1 MEMKNKVKKG
11 KKIMAIMLVL
21 LTFIGSLSN
30 VFAASGTGNWKG
42 YQYSTFL
49 KTTDTLQ
56 YGITARSLINT
67 GTGESHTVFC
77 SELGVDFDNG
87 VVYNGSYYTPTNE
100 VMKKACKI
108 AYFGWYSKYGDWT
121 VNERI
126 RDNGME
132 QYRQDYAFTQQFI
145 WEAMGSNATFVD
157 SNVQAQYVN
166 FKNNINNQI
175 NVFKQRPSFDSTT
188 IEVEAGETK
197 VITDTN
203 GVFKNYN
210 SINTSKDGVGF
221 SHNKGENTLTIS
233 VPESFEGETVSITDD
248 ITRSWNLIKEGTEDH
263 DTSIY
268 FDLNGGGQ
276 DQLIA
281 LNYNDPTS
289 LAMKVK
295 VDSLGNLELSKLNT
309 KNELVDGAVFTVTG
323 PGYNGDVK
331 VTGGK
336 ITLQK
341 IKKGTY
347 TIKEKTAPYGYL
359 VDTQTYSVEVKP
371 NQTATQAIV
380 NKEPTG
386 NFELV
391 KKNATKTKNLQGAEY
406 RVWGDN
412 YDKTFTTDSNGKISV
427 TGLKLGKYNYQE
439 TKAPDGF
446 LLDNTIYSF
455 ELKYKDQT
463 TSVISVSVERTNSEP
478 TGNFE
483 LVKKNA
489 TKTKNLKGAE
499 YRVWGDNYDKT
510 FTTDSNG
517 KISVTGLKLGKYNYQ
532 ETKAPD
538 GFLLDNTIYSF
549 ELKYKDQ
556 TTSVVSVSVER
567 TNSEPTGNFELVK
580 KNSTKT
586 ANLKGAEYRIWN
598 SEYDKTFTTD
608 SNGKILVTDLKL
620 GKYNYQEVKA
630 PDGYLIDNTTY
641 SFELKYK
648 DQTTPVVSVSTEK
661 TNDEPFGEIT
671 IKKEDKELKNATR
684 VDGTIHHGDVNIAGA
699 EYTLYADEDIY
710 NKSKTTRYF
719 TKDEE
724 IAKFT
729 FNESG
734 VVTIKIINTKADL
747 KINGSTLANIPL
759 GNYYTKETKAPKG
772 YILDAEKHTLILS
785 YKDSKTKTIS
795 VNENVTNSV
804 QKAKFEVIKI
814 SGKDSKTAKVVEGAE
829 FTAILTK
836 YVKYYGSFDEALKHL
851 DEYSKDEYAVFTT
864 DKTGHGVSNLL
875 AYGDYTVNET
885 IIPSP
890 EMNKVEEFYVTI
902 DKNSDGVI
910 KELVE
915 NDTPFESYLKIIKV
929 DQKTGKKITFSN
941 ATFKLY
947 KLNRDTNEWEET
959 SCKIGKERTF
969 TWTTDE
975 NAVAYTEDKIEAG
988 TYKIDEI
995 KVPTGFV
1002 KLEEDCIFDINNQNK
1017 TLEYDKEFDA
1027 YITVTIGNEQPT
1039 ANITIKKTIELVKDA
1054 DLSLVDVTDLSG
1066 IKFKLTAKE
1075 TIRDMADGSV
1085 IYKKGAVVGTFNL
1098 NKDGSLNIKNLPLGV
1113 YEIQE
1118 IETLKGL
1125 VLDNIKHEITLKQ
1138 KDTTTTVY
1146 NHTENIVNKTTI
1158 TEFSKTDI
1166 TGDKELEGA
1175 TLQVVDVKNGNI
1187 IDEWVSGKKSHK
1199 IEGLETGK
1207 TYKLIETIAPEGYTK
1222 STEIEFKVEN
1232 TNEIQKVTMIDK
1244 VVEMSKVDIGG
1255 EEIEGAK
1262 IQVFDGDKNI
1272 IDEWVSTKE
1281 SHKIKNLEEGK
1292 KYTLHEEVVADG
1304 FVKATDV
1311 EFEVTTDKETQ
1322 HIEMV
1327 DKIVEMSKVDIG
1339 GEEIEGAKI
1348 QVFDGDK
1355 NIIDEWVST
1364 KESHK
1369 IKNLEEGKKYTLHEE
1384 VVADGFVKATDAE
1397 FEVTTDKET
1406 QHIEMVD
1413 KIVEI
1418 TKTDITNEKEI
1429 ENAKLQVVDKDN
1441 NIIDEWTSTKEAH
1454 KVKGL
1459 EEGKK
1464 YTLIEI
1470 TAPYGYEIAES
1481 IEFEVTYDKA
1491 TQHIVMKDKPILK
1504 NVKLVKIDEETK
1516 EVIKDKFT
1524 FGIYE
1529 DEECTKLIQKIES
1542 NTDDGIIVFENLR
1555 YGIYFIKELQA
1566 PADYEISERV
1576 VKVEINDKG
1585 VFIDNVETEEKDEAY
1600 SFEFTNKKIEVPQT
1614 GDIGNKK
1621 FILGTL
1627 LLALLGLALIVIRV
1641 YKDSKKDK

>member
-1 MEMKNKVKKG
+1 MEIKNKVKKG

-132 QYRQDYAFTQQFI
+132 QYRQDYAFTQQYI
-145 WEAMGSNATFVD
+145 WEAMGSTATFVD

-175 NVFKQRPSFDSTT
+175 NVLKQRPSFDSTT

-197 VITDTN
+197 VITDAN

-210 SINTSKDGVGF
+210 SINTTRDGIGF
-221 SHNKGENTLTIS
+221 SHIKGENTLTIS
-233 VPESFEGETVSITDD
+233 VPDSFQGETVTITDD
-248 ITRSWNLIKEGTEDH
+248 ITRSWNLIKEGTEDY

-295 VDSLGNLELSKLNT
+295 VNALGNLQLSKLNT

-323 PGYNGDVK
+323 PGYNGDVTVK
-331 VTGGK
+331 NGK
-336 ITLQK
+336 ITLEK

-347 TIKEKTAPYGYL
+347 TIKEKSAPNGYL
-359 VDTQTYSVEVKP
+359 IDTETYTAEVKP
-371 NQTATQAIV
+371 
-380 NKEPTG
+380 G
-386 NFELV
+386 
-391 KKNATKTKNLQGAEY
+391 
-406 RVWGDN
+406 
-412 YDKTFTTDSNGKISV
+412 
-427 TGLKLGKYNYQE
+427 
-439 TKAPDGF
+439 
-446 LLDNTIYSF
+446 
-455 ELKYKDQT
+455 QT
-463 TSVISVSVERTNSEP
+463 TT
-478 TGNFE
+478 
-483 LVKKNA
+483 
-489 TKTKNLKGAE
+489 
-499 YRVWGDNYDKT
+499 
-510 FTTDSNG
+510 
-517 KISVTGLKLGKYNYQ
+517 Q
-532 ETKAPD
+532 
-538 GFLLDNTIYSF
+538 TIIN
-549 ELKYKDQ
+549 K
-556 TTSVVSVSVER
+556 
-567 TNSEPTGNFELVK
+567 EPTGNFELVK

-586 ANLKGAEYRIWN
+586 ANLQGAQYRIWN

-608 SNGKILVTDLKL
+608 TNGKIAVTGLKL

-630 PDGYLIDNTTY
+630 PDGYLLDNTTY
-641 SFELKYK
+641 SFELVYK
-648 DQTTPVVSVSTEK
+648 NQTTPVVSVSTEK

-671 IKKEDKELKNATR
+671 ITKEDKELKNATR

-699 EYTLYADEDIY
+699 EYTLYADEDIF
-710 NKSKTTRYF
+710 NKSKTTKYF

-729 FNESG
+729 FNEKG
-734 VVTIKIINTKADL
+734 VATIKITNTKANL
-747 KINGSTLANIPL
+747 KVNGSTLANIPM
-759 GNYYTKETKAPKG
+759 GKYYAKETKVPTG
-772 YILDAEKHTLILS
+772 YLQDTEKHTLTLS
-785 YKDSKTKTIS
+785 YKDSQTKTIS
-795 VNENVTNSV
+795 VSENVTNQV
-804 QKAKFEVIKI
+804 QKAKFEVIKV
-814 SGKDSKTAKVVEGAE
+814 SGKDSATAKVVEGAE
-829 FTAILTK
+829 FTAILSK
-836 YVKYYGSFDEALKHL
+836 YVKYYGSFDEALKHI
-851 DEYSKDEYAVFTT
+851 DEYSKDEYAVFKT
-864 DKTGHGVSNLL
+864 DKNGHGVSNLL
-875 AYGDYTVNET
+875 AYGEYTVNET
-885 IIPSP
+885 IVPSP

-929 DQKTGKKITFSN
+929 DQNTGKKITFSN

-975 NAVAYTEDKIEAG
+975 NAVAYTEDKLEAG

-1002 KLEEDCIFDINNQNK
+1002 KLEEDCIFDINNQNE
-1017 TLEYDKEFDA
+1017 TLEYDDEFDA
-1027 YITVTIGNEQPT
+1027 YITVTIGNKQPT
-1039 ANITIKKTIELVKDA
+1039 ANISINKTIELVKDA
-1054 DLSLVDVTDLSG
+1054 DLSLVDVKDLSG
-1066 IKFKLTAKE
+1066 IKFKVTAKD
-1075 TIRDMADGSV
+1075 TIRDMADGSA
-1085 IYKKGAVVGTFNL
+1085 IYKKGAVVGTYNL
-1098 NKDGSLNIKNLPLGV
+1098 NKDGSLTIKNLPLGI
-1113 YEIQE
+1113 YEVQE
-1118 IETLKGL
+1118 VETLKGL
-1125 VLDNIKHEITLKQ
+1125 VLDNTKHEIKLTQ
-1138 KDTTTTVY
+1138 EDETTTLY
-1146 NHTENIVNKTTI
+1146 EHTENIVNKTI
-1158 TEFSKTDI
+1158 IVEFSKTDI
-1166 TGDKELEGA
+1166 TGDEELEGA
-1175 TLQVVDVKNGNI
+1175 TLQVIDDKNNV
-1187 IDEWVSGKKSHK
+1187 IDEWVSGKKTHK
-1199 IEGLETGK
+1199 IEGLESGK
-1207 TYKLIETIAPEGYTK
+1207 TYKLIETIAPDGYAK
-1222 STEIEFKVEN
+1222 STEIEFKVDN
-1232 TNEIQKVTMIDK
+1232 TNKIQKVTMI
-1244 VVEMSKVDIGG
+1244 
-1255 EEIEGAK
+1255 
-1262 IQVFDGDKNI
+1262 
-1272 IDEWVSTKE
+1272 
-1281 SHKIKNLEEGK
+1281 
-1292 KYTLHEEVVADG
+1292 
-1304 FVKATDV
+1304 
-1311 EFEVTTDKETQ
+1311 
-1322 HIEMV
+1322 
-1327 DKIVEMSKVDIG
+1327 
-1339 GEEIEGAKI
+1339 
-1348 QVFDGDK
+1348 
-1355 NIIDEWVST
+1355 
-1364 KESHK
+1364 
-1369 IKNLEEGKKYTLHEE
+1369 
-1384 VVADGFVKATDAE
+1384 
-1397 FEVTTDKET
+1397 
-1406 QHIEMVD
+1406 D

-1429 ENAKLQVVDKDN
+1429 EGAKLQVVDEDN
-1441 NIIDEWTSTKEAH
+1441 NIVDEWTSTKEAH

-1481 IEFEVTYDKA
+1481 IEFEVSYDKA

-1542 NTDDGIIVFENLR
+1542 NKDDGTIIFENLR

-1585 VFIDNVETEEKDEAY
+1585 VFIDNSETEEKDEAY

-1627 LLALLGLALIVIRV
+1627 LLALLGLALLIIQI
-1641 YKDSKKDK
+1641 YKHSKKDE

>member
-21 LTFIGSLSN
+21 LTFLGSLSN

-67 GTGESHTVFC
+67 GTGENHTVFC

-132 QYRQDYAFTQQFI
+132 QYRQDYAFTQQYI
-145 WEAMGSNATFVD
+145 WEAMGSTATFVD

-197 VITDTN
+197 VLTDTN

-210 SINTSKDGVGF
+210 SINTTKDGVGF

-233 VPESFEGETVSITDD
+233 VPESFQGESVAITDD

-295 VDSLGNLELSKLNT
+295 VNALGNLQLSKLNT
-309 KNELVDGAVFTVTG
+309 KNELVDGAVFSVSG
-323 PGYNGDVK
+323 PGYNGDVTVK
-331 VTGGK
+331 NGK
-336 ITLQK
+336 ITLEK

-347 TIKEKTAPYGYL
+347 TIKEKSAPNGYL
-359 VDTQTYSVEVKP
+359 IDTETYTAEVKP
-371 NQTATQAIV
+371 
-380 NKEPTG
+380 G
-386 NFELV
+386 
-391 KKNATKTKNLQGAEY
+391 
-406 RVWGDN
+406 
-412 YDKTFTTDSNGKISV
+412 
-427 TGLKLGKYNYQE
+427 
-439 TKAPDGF
+439 
-446 LLDNTIYSF
+446 
-455 ELKYKDQT
+455 QT
-463 TSVISVSVERTNSEP
+463 TT
-478 TGNFE
+478 
-483 LVKKNA
+483 
-489 TKTKNLKGAE
+489 
-499 YRVWGDNYDKT
+499 
-510 FTTDSNG
+510 
-517 KISVTGLKLGKYNYQ
+517 Q
-532 ETKAPD
+532 
-538 GFLLDNTIYSF
+538 TIIN
-549 ELKYKDQ
+549 K
-556 TTSVVSVSVER
+556 
-567 TNSEPTGNFELVK
+567 EPTGNFELVK

-586 ANLKGAEYRIWN
+586 ANLQGAQYRIWN

-608 SNGKILVTDLKL
+608 VNGKILVTGLKL

-630 PDGYLIDNTTY
+630 PDGYLLDNATY
-641 SFELKYK
+641 SFELVYK
-648 DQTTPVVSVSTEK
+648 NQTTPVVSVSTEK

-671 IKKEDKELKNATR
+671 ITKEDKELKNATR

-699 EYTLYADEDIY
+699 EYTLYANEDVF
-710 NKSKTTRYF
+710 NKSKTTKYF

-734 VVTIKIINTKADL
+734 VATIKIINTKANL
-747 KINGSTLANIPL
+747 KANGSTLANIPL
-759 GNYYTKETKAPKG
+759 GNYYAKETKVPTG
-772 YILDAEKHTLILS
+772 YLKDTEKHTLTLS

-795 VNENVTNSV
+795 VKGNVSNQV
-804 QKAKFEVIKI
+804 QKAKFEIIKV
-814 SGKDSKTAKVVEGAE
+814 SGKDSNTAKVVEGAE

-875 AYGDYTVNET
+875 AYGEYTVNET
-885 IIPSP
+885 IVPSP

-975 NAVAYTEDKIEAG
+975 NAVAYTEDKLEAG

-1002 KLEEDCIFDINNQNK
+1002 KLEEDCIFDINNQN
-1017 TLEYDKEFDA
+1017 EYDKEFDA
-1027 YITVTIGNEQPT
+1027 YITVTVGNKQPT
-1039 ANITIKKTIELVKDA
+1039 ANITINKTIELVKDA
-1054 DLSLVDVTDLSG
+1054 DLSIVDVKDLSG
-1066 IKFKLTAKE
+1066 IKFKVTAKD

-1085 IYKKGAVVGTFNL
+1085 IYKKGALVGTYNL
-1098 NKDGSLNIKNLPLGV
+1098 NKDGSLIIKNLPLGV

-1125 VLDNIKHEITLKQ
+1125 ALDNTKHEIKLTQ
-1138 KDTTTTVY
+1138 KDKTTTLY
-1146 NHTENIVNKTTI
+1146 EHTENIVNKTI
-1158 TEFSKTDI
+1158 VVEFSKTDI
-1166 TGDKELEGA
+1166 TGDVELEGA
-1175 TLQVVDVKNGNI
+1175 TLQVVDDKNNV
-1187 IDEWVSGKKSHK
+1187 IDEWVSGKKTHK
-1199 IEGLETGK
+1199 IEGLESGK
-1207 TYKLIETIAPEGYTK
+1207 TYKLIETIAPDGYAK
-1222 STEIEFKVEN
+1222 STEIEFKVDN
-1232 TNEIQKVTMIDK
+1232 TNKIQKVTMIDK

-1255 EEIEGAK
+1255 EEIEGAT
-1262 IQVFDGDKNI
+1262 IQVKDEKGNI
-1272 IDEWVSTKE
+1272 VDEWTSTKE

-1304 FVKATDV
+1304 YVKATDV
-1311 EFEVTTDKETQ
+1311 EFEVSTDKETQ
-1322 HIEMV
+1322 HLEMV
-1327 DKIVEMSKVDIG
+1327 DKIVD
-1339 GEEIEGAKI
+1339 
-1348 QVFDGDK
+1348 
-1355 NIIDEWVST
+1355 
-1364 KESHK
+1364 
-1369 IKNLEEGKKYTLHEE
+1369 
-1384 VVADGFVKATDAE
+1384 
-1397 FEVTTDKET
+1397 
-1406 QHIEMVD
+1406 
-1413 KIVEI
+1413 I

-1429 ENAKLQVVDKDN
+1429 EGAKLQVVDEDN
-1441 NIIDEWTSTKEAH
+1441 NIVDEWTSTKEAH

-1481 IEFEVTYDKA
+1481 IEFEVSYDKA

-1516 EVIKDKFT
+1516 EIIKDKFT

-1542 NTDDGIIVFENLR
+1542 NKDDGTITFTELR
-1555 YGIYFIKELQA
+1555 YGTYFIKELQA

-1614 GDIGNKK
+1614 GNIGNKK

>member
-1 MEMKNKVKKG
+1 MKNKVKKG

-21 LTFIGSLSN
+21 LTFLGSLSN

-67 GTGESHTVFC
+67 GTGENHTVFC

-132 QYRQDYAFTQQFI
+132 QYRQDYAFTQQYI
-145 WEAMGSNATFVD
+145 WEAMGSTATFVD

-197 VITDTN
+197 VLTDTN

-210 SINTSKDGVGF
+210 SINTTKDGVGF

-233 VPESFEGETVSITDD
+233 VPESFQGESVAITDD

-295 VDSLGNLELSKLNT
+295 VNALGNLQLSKLNT
-309 KNELVDGAVFTVTG
+309 KNELVDGAVFSVSG
-323 PGYNGDVK
+323 PGYNGDVTVK
-331 VTGGK
+331 NGK
-336 ITLQK
+336 ITLEK

-347 TIKEKTAPYGYL
+347 TIKEKSAPNGYL
-359 VDTQTYSVEVKP
+359 IDTETYTAEVKP
-371 NQTATQAIV
+371 
-380 NKEPTG
+380 G
-386 NFELV
+386 
-391 KKNATKTKNLQGAEY
+391 
-406 RVWGDN
+406 
-412 YDKTFTTDSNGKISV
+412 
-427 TGLKLGKYNYQE
+427 
-439 TKAPDGF
+439 
-446 LLDNTIYSF
+446 
-455 ELKYKDQT
+455 QT
-463 TSVISVSVERTNSEP
+463 TT
-478 TGNFE
+478 
-483 LVKKNA
+483 
-489 TKTKNLKGAE
+489 
-499 YRVWGDNYDKT
+499 
-510 FTTDSNG
+510 
-517 KISVTGLKLGKYNYQ
+517 Q
-532 ETKAPD
+532 
-538 GFLLDNTIYSF
+538 TIIN
-549 ELKYKDQ
+549 K
-556 TTSVVSVSVER
+556 
-567 TNSEPTGNFELVK
+567 EPTGNFELVK

-586 ANLKGAEYRIWN
+586 ANLQGAQYRIWN

-608 SNGKILVTDLKL
+608 VNGKILVTGLKL

-630 PDGYLIDNTTY
+630 PDGYLLDNATY
-641 SFELKYK
+641 SFELVYK
-648 DQTTPVVSVSTEK
+648 NQTTPVVSVSTEK

-671 IKKEDKELKNATR
+671 ITKEDKELKNATR

-699 EYTLYADEDIY
+699 EYTLYANEDVF
-710 NKSKTTRYF
+710 NKSKTTKYF

-734 VVTIKIINTKADL
+734 VATIKIINTKANL
-747 KINGSTLANIPL
+747 KANGSTLANIPL
-759 GNYYTKETKAPKG
+759 GNYYAKETKVPTG
-772 YILDAEKHTLILS
+772 YLKDTEKHTLTLS

-795 VNENVTNSV
+795 VKGNVSNQV
-804 QKAKFEVIKI
+804 QKAKFEIIKV
-814 SGKDSKTAKVVEGAE
+814 SGKDSNTAKVVEGAE

-875 AYGDYTVNET
+875 AYGEYTVNET
-885 IIPSP
+885 IVPSP

-975 NAVAYTEDKIEAG
+975 NAVAYTEDKLEAG

-1002 KLEEDCIFDINNQNK
+1002 KLEEDCIFDINNQNE

-1027 YITVTIGNEQPT
+1027 YITVTVGNKQPT
-1039 ANITIKKTIELVKDA
+1039 ANITINKTIELVKDA
-1054 DLSLVDVTDLSG
+1054 DLSIVDVKDLSG
-1066 IKFKLTAKE
+1066 IKFKVTAKD

-1085 IYKKGAVVGTFNL
+1085 IYKKGALVGTYNL
-1098 NKDGSLNIKNLPLGV
+1098 NKDGSLIIKNLPLGV

-1125 VLDNIKHEITLKQ
+1125 ALDNTKHEIKLTQ
-1138 KDTTTTVY
+1138 KDKTTTLY
-1146 NHTENIVNKTTI
+1146 EHTENIVNKTI
-1158 TEFSKTDI
+1158 VVEFSKTDI
-1166 TGDKELEGA
+1166 TGDVELEGA
-1175 TLQVVDVKNGNI
+1175 TLQVVDDKNNV
-1187 IDEWVSGKKSHK
+1187 IDEWVSGKKTHK
-1199 IEGLETGK
+1199 IEGLESGK
-1207 TYKLIETIAPEGYTK
+1207 TYKLIETIAPDGYAK
-1222 STEIEFKVEN
+1222 STEIEFKVDN
-1232 TNEIQKVTMIDK
+1232 TNKIQKVTMIDK

-1255 EEIEGAK
+1255 EEIEGAT
-1262 IQVFDGDKNI
+1262 IQVKDEKGNI
-1272 IDEWVSTKE
+1272 VDEWTSTKE

-1304 FVKATDV
+1304 YVKATDV
-1311 EFEVTTDKETQ
+1311 EFEVSTDKETQ
-1322 HIEMV
+1322 HLEMV
-1327 DKIVEMSKVDIG
+1327 DKIVD
-1339 GEEIEGAKI
+1339 
-1348 QVFDGDK
+1348 
-1355 NIIDEWVST
+1355 
-1364 KESHK
+1364 
-1369 IKNLEEGKKYTLHEE
+1369 
-1384 VVADGFVKATDAE
+1384 
-1397 FEVTTDKET
+1397 
-1406 QHIEMVD
+1406 
-1413 KIVEI
+1413 I

-1429 ENAKLQVVDKDN
+1429 EGAKLQVVDEDN
-1441 NIIDEWTSTKEAH
+1441 NIVDEWTSTKEAH

-1481 IEFEVTYDKA
+1481 IEFEVSYDKA

-1516 EVIKDKFT
+1516 EIIKDKFT

-1542 NTDDGIIVFENLR
+1542 NKDDGTITFTELR
-1555 YGIYFIKELQA
+1555 YGTYFIKELQA

-1614 GDIGNKK
+1614 GNIGNKK

>member
-1 MEMKNKVKKG
+1 MEMKNKVKKS

-132 QYRQDYAFTQQFI
+132 QYRQDYAFTQQYI
-145 WEAMGSNATFVD
+145 WEAMGSTATFVD

-197 VITDTN
+197 VLTDTN

-210 SINTSKDGVGF
+210 SINTTKDGVGF

-233 VPESFEGETVSITDD
+233 VPESFQGESVTITDD
-248 ITRSWNLIKEGTEDH
+248 ITRSWNLIKEGTEDR

-295 VDSLGNLELSKLNT
+295 VNALGSLQLSKLNT
-309 KNELVDGAVFTVTG
+309 KNELVDGAVFSVSG
-323 PGYNGDVK
+323 PGYNGDVT

-336 ITLQK
+336 ITLER

-391 KKNATKTKNLQGAEY
+391 KKNATKTKNLKGAEY

-412 YDKTFTTDSNGKISV
+412 YDKTLTTDDNGKINI

-439 TKAPDGF
+439 TKAPDGY
-446 LLDNTIYSF
+446 LIDN
-455 ELKYKDQT
+455 Q
-463 TSVISVSVERTNSEP
+463 V
-478 TGNFE
+478 
-483 LVKKNA
+483 
-489 TKTKNLKGAE
+489 
-499 YRVWGDNYDKT
+499 
-510 FTTDSNG
+510 
-517 KISVTGLKLGKYNYQ
+517 
-532 ETKAPD
+532 
-538 GFLLDNTIYSF
+538 YSF

-567 TNSEPTGNFELVK
+567 TNEVPTGNFELVK

-586 ANLKGAEYRIWN
+586 ANLQGAQYRIWN

-608 SNGKILVTDLKL
+608 ANGKILVTGLKL

-630 PDGYLIDNTTY
+630 PDGYLLDNTTY
-641 SFELKYK
+641 SFELVYK
-648 DQTTPVVSVSTEK
+648 NQTTPVVSVSTEK

-671 IKKEDKELKNATR
+671 ITKEDKELKNATR
-684 VDGTIHHGDVNIAGA
+684 VDETIHHGDVNIAGA
-699 EYTLYADEDIY
+699 EYTLYADEDIF
-710 NKSKTTRYF
+710 NKSKTTKYF

-734 VVTIKIINTKADL
+734 VATIKIINTKANL
-747 KINGSTLANIPL
+747 KANGSTLANIPL
-759 GNYYTKETKAPKG
+759 GNYYAKETKVPTG
-772 YILDAEKHTLILS
+772 YLKDTEKHTLTLS

-795 VNENVTNSV
+795 VKGNVTNQV
-804 QKAKFEVIKI
+804 QKAKFEIIKV
-814 SGKDSKTAKVVEGAE
+814 SGKDSNTAKVVEGAE

-875 AYGDYTVNET
+875 AYGEYTVNET
-885 IIPSP
+885 IVPSP

-975 NAVAYTEDKIEAG
+975 NAVAYTEDKLEAG

-1002 KLEEDCIFDINNQNK
+1002 KLEEDCIFDINNQNE

-1027 YITVTIGNEQPT
+1027 YITVTVGNKQPT
-1039 ANITIKKTIELVKDA
+1039 ANITINKTIELVKDA
-1054 DLSLVDVTDLSG
+1054 DLSIVDVKDLSG
-1066 IKFKLTAKE
+1066 IKFKVTAKD

-1085 IYKKGAVVGTFNL
+1085 IYKKGAVVGTYNL
-1098 NKDGSLNIKNLPLGV
+1098 NKDGSLIIKNLPLGV

-1125 VLDNIKHEITLKQ
+1125 ALDNTKHEIKLTQ
-1138 KDTTTTVY
+1138 KDKTTTLY
-1146 NHTENIVNKTTI
+1146 EHTENIVNKTI
-1158 TEFSKTDI
+1158 VVEFSKTDI
-1166 TGDKELEGA
+1166 TGDGELEGA
-1175 TLQVVDVKNGNI
+1175 TLQVIDDKNNV
-1187 IDEWVSGKKSHK
+1187 IDEWVSGKKTHK
-1199 IEGLETGK
+1199 IEGLESGK
-1207 TYKLIETIAPEGYTK
+1207 TYKLIETIAPDGYAK
-1222 STEIEFKVEN
+1222 STEIEFKVDN
-1232 TNEIQKVTMIDK
+1232 TNKIQKVTMIDK

-1255 EEIEGAK
+1255 KEIEGAT
-1262 IQVFDGDKNI
+1262 IQVKDEKGNI
-1272 IDEWVSTKE
+1272 VDEWTSTKE

-1304 FVKATDV
+1304 YVKATDV
-1311 EFEVTTDKETQ
+1311 EFEVSTDKETQ
-1322 HIEMV
+1322 HLEMV
-1327 DKIVEMSKVDIG
+1327 DKIVD
-1339 GEEIEGAKI
+1339 
-1348 QVFDGDK
+1348 
-1355 NIIDEWVST
+1355 
-1364 KESHK
+1364 
-1369 IKNLEEGKKYTLHEE
+1369 
-1384 VVADGFVKATDAE
+1384 
-1397 FEVTTDKET
+1397 
-1406 QHIEMVD
+1406 
-1413 KIVEI
+1413 I

-1429 ENAKLQVVDKDN
+1429 EGAKLQVVDEDN
-1441 NIIDEWTSTKEAH
+1441 NIVDEWTSTKEAH

-1481 IEFEVTYDKA
+1481 IEFEVSYDKA

-1516 EVIKDKFT
+1516 EIIKDKFT

-1542 NTDDGIIVFENLR
+1542 NKDDGTITFTELR
-1555 YGIYFIKELQA
+1555 YGTYFIKELQA

>member
-67 GTGESHTVFC
+67 GTEESHTVFC

-132 QYRQDYAFTQQFI
+132 QYRQDYAFTQQYI
-145 WEAMGSNATFVD
+145 WEAMGSTATFVD

-197 VITDTN
+197 VLTDTN

-210 SINTSKDGVGF
+210 SINTTKDGVGF

-233 VPESFEGETVSITDD
+233 VPESFQGESVAITDD

-295 VDSLGNLELSKLNT
+295 VNALGNLQLSKLNT
-309 KNELVDGAVFTVTG
+309 KNELVDGAVFSVSG
-323 PGYNGDVK
+323 PGYNGDVIVK
-331 VTGGK
+331 NGK
-336 ITLQK
+336 ITLEK

-347 TIKEKTAPYGYL
+347 TIKEKAAPNGYL
-359 VDTQTYSVEVKP
+359 IDTETYTAEVKP
-371 NQTATQAIV
+371 
-380 NKEPTG
+380 G
-386 NFELV
+386 
-391 KKNATKTKNLQGAEY
+391 
-406 RVWGDN
+406 
-412 YDKTFTTDSNGKISV
+412 
-427 TGLKLGKYNYQE
+427 
-439 TKAPDGF
+439 
-446 LLDNTIYSF
+446 
-455 ELKYKDQT
+455 QT
-463 TSVISVSVERTNSEP
+463 TT
-478 TGNFE
+478 
-483 LVKKNA
+483 
-489 TKTKNLKGAE
+489 
-499 YRVWGDNYDKT
+499 
-510 FTTDSNG
+510 
-517 KISVTGLKLGKYNYQ
+517 Q
-532 ETKAPD
+532 
-538 GFLLDNTIYSF
+538 TIIN
-549 ELKYKDQ
+549 K
-556 TTSVVSVSVER
+556 
-567 TNSEPTGNFELVK
+567 EPTGNFELVK

-586 ANLKGAEYRIWN
+586 ANLQGAQYRIWN

-608 SNGKILVTDLKL
+608 ANGKILVTGLKL

-630 PDGYLIDNTTY
+630 PDGYLLDNNTY
-641 SFELKYK
+641 SFELVYK
-648 DQTTPVVSVSTEK
+648 NQTTPVVSVSTEK

-671 IKKEDKELKNATR
+671 ITKEDKELKNATR
-684 VDGTIHHGDVNIAGA
+684 VDRTIHHGDVNIAGA
-699 EYTLYADEDIY
+699 EYTLYADEDVF
-710 NKSKTTRYF
+710 NKSKTTKYF

-734 VVTIKIINTKADL
+734 VATIKIINTKANL
-747 KINGSTLANIPL
+747 KVNGSTLANIPL
-759 GNYYTKETKAPKG
+759 GNYYTKETKIPTG
-772 YILDAEKHTLILS
+772 YLKDTEKHTLTLS

-795 VNENVTNSV
+795 VKGNVTNQV
-804 QKAKFEVIKI
+804 QKAKFEIIKV
-814 SGKDSKTAKVVEGAE
+814 SGKDSNTAKVVEGAE

-875 AYGDYTVNET
+875 AYGEYTVNET
-885 IIPSP
+885 IVPSP

-969 TWTTDE
+969 TWTTDK
-975 NAVAYTEDKIEAG
+975 NAVAYTEDKLEAG
-988 TYKIDEI
+988 IYKIDEI
-995 KVPTGFV
+995 KVPEGFV
-1002 KLEEDCIFDINNQNK
+1002 KLEEDCIFDVNNKNK
-1017 TLEYDKEFDA
+1017 TLGYDDEFDA
-1027 YITVTIGNEQPT
+1027 YITVTIGNKQPT
-1039 ANITIKKTIELVKDA
+1039 ANITINKTIELVKDA
-1054 DLSLVDVTDLSG
+1054 DLSIVDVKDLSG
-1066 IKFKLTAKE
+1066 IKFKVTAKD

-1085 IYKKGAVVGTFNL
+1085 IYKKGAVVGTYNL
-1098 NKDGSLNIKNLPLGV
+1098 NKDGSLIIKNLPLGV

-1125 VLDNIKHEITLKQ
+1125 ALDNTKHEIKLTQ
-1138 KDTTTTVY
+1138 KDKTTTLY
-1146 NHTENIVNKTTI
+1146 EHTENIVNKTI
-1158 TEFSKTDI
+1158 VVEFSKTDI
-1166 TGDKELEGA
+1166 TGDGELEGA
-1175 TLQVVDVKNGNI
+1175 TLQVIDDKNNV
-1187 IDEWVSGKKSHK
+1187 IDEWVSGKKTHK
-1199 IEGLETGK
+1199 IEGLESGK
-1207 TYKLIETIAPEGYTK
+1207 TYKLIETIAPDGYAK
-1222 STEIEFKVEN
+1222 STEIEFKVDN
-1232 TNEIQKVTMIDK
+1232 TNKIQKVTMIDK

-1255 EEIEGAK
+1255 EEIEGAT
-1262 IQVFDGDKNI
+1262 IQVKDEKGNI
-1272 IDEWVSTKE
+1272 VDEWTSTKE

-1304 FVKATDV
+1304 YVKATDV
-1311 EFEVTTDKETQ
+1311 EFEVSTDKETQ
-1322 HIEMV
+1322 HLEMV
-1327 DKIVEMSKVDIG
+1327 DKIVD
-1339 GEEIEGAKI
+1339 
-1348 QVFDGDK
+1348 
-1355 NIIDEWVST
+1355 
-1364 KESHK
+1364 
-1369 IKNLEEGKKYTLHEE
+1369 
-1384 VVADGFVKATDAE
+1384 
-1397 FEVTTDKET
+1397 
-1406 QHIEMVD
+1406 
-1413 KIVEI
+1413 I

-1429 ENAKLQVVDKDN
+1429 EGAKLQVVDEDN
-1441 NIIDEWTSTKEAH
+1441 NIVDEWTSTKEAH

-1481 IEFEVTYDKA
+1481 IEFEVSYDKA

-1516 EVIKDKFT
+1516 EIIKDKFT

-1542 NTDDGIIVFENLR
+1542 NKDDGTITFTELR
-1555 YGIYFIKELQA
+1555 YGTYFIKELQA

-1585 VFIDNVETEEKDEAY
+1585 VFIDNVETEEKDEVY

>member
-1 MEMKNKVKKG
+1 MEMKNKVKKS

-132 QYRQDYAFTQQFI
+132 QYRQDYAFTQQYI
-145 WEAMGSNATFVD
+145 WEAMGSTATFVD

-197 VITDTN
+197 VLTDTN

-210 SINTSKDGVGF
+210 SINTTKDGVGF

-233 VPESFEGETVSITDD
+233 VPESFQGESVTITDD
-248 ITRSWNLIKEGTEDH
+248 ITRSWNLIKEGTEDR

-295 VDSLGNLELSKLNT
+295 VNALGNLQLSKLNT
-309 KNELVDGAVFTVTG
+309 KNELVDGAVFSVSG
-323 PGYNGDVK
+323 PGYNGDVIVK
-331 VTGGK
+331 NGK
-336 ITLQK
+336 ITLEK

-347 TIKEKTAPYGYL
+347 TIKEKSAPNGYL
-359 VDTQTYSVEVKP
+359 IDTETYTAEVKP
-371 NQTATQAIV
+371 
-380 NKEPTG
+380 G
-386 NFELV
+386 
-391 KKNATKTKNLQGAEY
+391 
-406 RVWGDN
+406 
-412 YDKTFTTDSNGKISV
+412 
-427 TGLKLGKYNYQE
+427 
-439 TKAPDGF
+439 
-446 LLDNTIYSF
+446 
-455 ELKYKDQT
+455 QT
-463 TSVISVSVERTNSEP
+463 TT
-478 TGNFE
+478 
-483 LVKKNA
+483 
-489 TKTKNLKGAE
+489 
-499 YRVWGDNYDKT
+499 
-510 FTTDSNG
+510 
-517 KISVTGLKLGKYNYQ
+517 Q
-532 ETKAPD
+532 
-538 GFLLDNTIYSF
+538 TIIN
-549 ELKYKDQ
+549 K
-556 TTSVVSVSVER
+556 
-567 TNSEPTGNFELVK
+567 EPTGNFELVK

-586 ANLKGAEYRIWN
+586 VNLQGAQYRIWN

-608 SNGKILVTDLKL
+608 ANGKIFVTGLKL

-630 PDGYLIDNTTY
+630 PDGYLLDNTTY
-641 SFELKYK
+641 SFELVYK
-648 DQTTPVVSVSTEK
+648 NQTTPVVSVSTEK

-671 IKKEDKELKNATR
+671 ITKEDKELKNATR
-684 VDGTIHHGDVNIAGA
+684 VDVTIHHGDVNIAGA
-699 EYTLYADEDIY
+699 EYTLYADEDVF
-710 NKSKTTRYF
+710 NKSKTTKYF

-734 VVTIKIINTKADL
+734 VATIKITNTKANL
-747 KINGSTLANIPL
+747 KTNGSTLANIPL
-759 GNYYTKETKAPKG
+759 GNYYAKETKVPTG
-772 YILDAEKHTLILS
+772 YLKDTEKHTLTLS

-795 VNENVTNSV
+795 VKGNVTNQV
-804 QKAKFEVIKI
+804 QKAKFEIIKV
-814 SGKDSKTAKVVEGAE
+814 SGRDSNTAKVVEGAE

-851 DEYSKDEYAVFTT
+851 DEYSKDEYSVFKT
-864 DKTGHGVSNLL
+864 DKTGHGISNLL
-875 AYGDYTVNET
+875 AYGEYTVNET
-885 IIPSP
+885 IVPSP
-890 EMNKVEEFYVTI
+890 EMNKVDEFYVTI

-969 TWTTDE
+969 TWTTDD
-975 NAVAYTEDKIEAG
+975 NAVAYTEDKLEAG

-1002 KLEEDCIFDINNQNK
+1002 KLEEDCIFDINNQNE

-1027 YITVTIGNEQPT
+1027 YITVTVGNKQPT
-1039 ANITIKKTIELVKDA
+1039 ANITINKTIELVKDA
-1054 DLSLVDVTDLSG
+1054 DLSIIDVKDLSG
-1066 IKFKLTAKE
+1066 IKFKVTAKD

-1085 IYKKGAVVGTFNL
+1085 IYKKGAVVGTYNL
-1098 NKDGSLNIKNLPLGV
+1098 NKDGSLIIKNLPLGV

-1125 VLDNIKHEITLKQ
+1125 ALDNTKHEIKLTQ
-1138 KDTTTTVY
+1138 KDKTTTLY
-1146 NHTENIVNKTTI
+1146 EHTENIVNKTI
-1158 TEFSKTDI
+1158 VVEFSKTDI
-1166 TGDKELEGA
+1166 TGDGELEGA
-1175 TLQVVDVKNGNI
+1175 TLQVIDDKNNV
-1187 IDEWVSGKKSHK
+1187 IDEWVSGKKTHK
-1199 IEGLETGK
+1199 IEGLESGK
-1207 TYKLIETIAPEGYTK
+1207 TYKLIETIAPDGYAK
-1222 STEIEFKVEN
+1222 STEIEFKVDN
-1232 TNEIQKVTMIDK
+1232 TNKIQKVTMIDK

-1255 EEIEGAK
+1255 EEIEEAT
-1262 IQVFDGDKNI
+1262 IQVKDEKGNI
-1272 IDEWVSTKE
+1272 VDEWTSTKE

-1292 KYTLHEEVVADG
+1292 KYILHEEVVADG
-1304 FVKATDV
+1304 YVKATDI
-1311 EFEVTTDKETQ
+1311 EFEVTTEKETQ
-1322 HIEMV
+1322 HLEMV
-1327 DKIVEMSKVDIG
+1327 DKIVD
-1339 GEEIEGAKI
+1339 
-1348 QVFDGDK
+1348 
-1355 NIIDEWVST
+1355 
-1364 KESHK
+1364 
-1369 IKNLEEGKKYTLHEE
+1369 
-1384 VVADGFVKATDAE
+1384 
-1397 FEVTTDKET
+1397 
-1406 QHIEMVD
+1406 
-1413 KIVEI
+1413 I

-1429 ENAKLQVVDKDN
+1429 EGAKLQVVDEDN
-1441 NIIDEWTSTKEAH
+1441 NIVDEWTSTKEAH

-1481 IEFEVTYDKA
+1481 IEFEVSYDKD

-1516 EVIKDKFT
+1516 EIIKDKFT

-1542 NTDDGIIVFENLR
+1542 NKDDGTITFTELR
-1555 YGIYFIKELQA
+1555 YGTYFIKELQA

>member
-21 LTFIGSLSN
+21 LTFLGSLSN

-67 GTGESHTVFC
+67 GTGENHTVFC

-132 QYRQDYAFTQQFI
+132 QYRQDYAFTQQYI
-145 WEAMGSNATFVD
+145 WEAMGSTATFVD

-197 VITDTN
+197 VLTDTN

-210 SINTSKDGVGF
+210 SINTTKDGVGF

-233 VPESFEGETVSITDD
+233 VPESFQGESVAITDD

-295 VDSLGNLELSKLNT
+295 VNALGNLQLSKLNT
-309 KNELVDGAVFTVTG
+309 KNELVDGAVFSVSG
-323 PGYNGDVK
+323 PGYNGDVTVK
-331 VTGGK
+331 NGK
-336 ITLQK
+336 ITLEK

-347 TIKEKTAPYGYL
+347 TIKEKSAPNGYL
-359 VDTQTYSVEVKP
+359 IDTETYTAEVKP
-371 NQTATQAIV
+371 
-380 NKEPTG
+380 G
-386 NFELV
+386 
-391 KKNATKTKNLQGAEY
+391 
-406 RVWGDN
+406 
-412 YDKTFTTDSNGKISV
+412 
-427 TGLKLGKYNYQE
+427 
-439 TKAPDGF
+439 
-446 LLDNTIYSF
+446 
-455 ELKYKDQT
+455 QT
-463 TSVISVSVERTNSEP
+463 TT
-478 TGNFE
+478 
-483 LVKKNA
+483 
-489 TKTKNLKGAE
+489 
-499 YRVWGDNYDKT
+499 
-510 FTTDSNG
+510 
-517 KISVTGLKLGKYNYQ
+517 Q
-532 ETKAPD
+532 
-538 GFLLDNTIYSF
+538 TIIN
-549 ELKYKDQ
+549 K
-556 TTSVVSVSVER
+556 
-567 TNSEPTGNFELVK
+567 EPTGNFELVK

-586 ANLKGAEYRIWN
+586 ANLQGAQYRIWN

-608 SNGKILVTDLKL
+608 VNGKILVTGLKL

-630 PDGYLIDNTTY
+630 PDGYLLDNATY
-641 SFELKYK
+641 SFELVYK
-648 DQTTPVVSVSTEK
+648 NQTTPVVSVSTEK

-671 IKKEDKELKNATR
+671 ITKEDKELKNATR

-699 EYTLYADEDIY
+699 EYTLYANEDVF
-710 NKSKTTRYF
+710 NKSKTTKYF

-734 VVTIKIINTKADL
+734 VATIKIINTKANL
-747 KINGSTLANIPL
+747 KANGSTLANIPL
-759 GNYYTKETKAPKG
+759 GNYYAKETKVPTG
-772 YILDAEKHTLILS
+772 YLKDTEKHTLTLS

-795 VNENVTNSV
+795 VKGNVSNQV
-804 QKAKFEVIKI
+804 QKAKFEIIKV
-814 SGKDSKTAKVVEGAE
+814 SGKDSNTAKVVEGAE

-875 AYGDYTVNET
+875 AYGEYTVNET
-885 IIPSP
+885 IVPSP

-975 NAVAYTEDKIEAG
+975 NAVAYTEDKLEAG

-1002 KLEEDCIFDINNQNK
+1002 KLEEDCIFDINNQNE

-1027 YITVTIGNEQPT
+1027 YITVTVGNKQPT
-1039 ANITIKKTIELVKDA
+1039 ANITINKTIELVKDA
-1054 DLSLVDVTDLSG
+1054 DLSIVDVKDLSG
-1066 IKFKLTAKE
+1066 IKFKVTAKD

-1085 IYKKGAVVGTFNL
+1085 IYKKGALVGTYNL
-1098 NKDGSLNIKNLPLGV
+1098 NKDGSLIIKNLPLGV

-1125 VLDNIKHEITLKQ
+1125 ALDNTKHEIKLTQ
-1138 KDTTTTVY
+1138 KDKTTTLY
-1146 NHTENIVNKTTI
+1146 EHTENIVNKTI
-1158 TEFSKTDI
+1158 VVEFSKTDI
-1166 TGDKELEGA
+1166 TGDVELEGA
-1175 TLQVVDVKNGNI
+1175 TLQVVDDKNNV
-1187 IDEWVSGKKSHK
+1187 IDEWVSGKKTHK
-1199 IEGLETGK
+1199 IEGLESGK
-1207 TYKLIETIAPEGYTK
+1207 TYKLIETIAPDGYAK
-1222 STEIEFKVEN
+1222 STEIEFKVDN
-1232 TNEIQKVTMIDK
+1232 TNKIQKVTMIDK

-1255 EEIEGAK
+1255 EEIEGAT
-1262 IQVFDGDKNI
+1262 IQVKDEKGNI
-1272 IDEWVSTKE
+1272 VDEWTSTKE

-1304 FVKATDV
+1304 YVKATDV
-1311 EFEVTTDKETQ
+1311 EFEVSTDKETQ
-1322 HIEMV
+1322 HLEMV
-1327 DKIVEMSKVDIG
+1327 DKIVD
-1339 GEEIEGAKI
+1339 
-1348 QVFDGDK
+1348 
-1355 NIIDEWVST
+1355 
-1364 KESHK
+1364 
-1369 IKNLEEGKKYTLHEE
+1369 
-1384 VVADGFVKATDAE
+1384 
-1397 FEVTTDKET
+1397 
-1406 QHIEMVD
+1406 
-1413 KIVEI
+1413 I

-1429 ENAKLQVVDKDN
+1429 EGAKLQVVDEDN
-1441 NIIDEWTSTKEAH
+1441 NIVDEWTSTKEAH

-1481 IEFEVTYDKA
+1481 IEFEVSYDKA

-1516 EVIKDKFT
+1516 EIIKDKFT

-1542 NTDDGIIVFENLR
+1542 NKDDGTITFTELR
-1555 YGIYFIKELQA
+1555 YGTYFIKELQA

-1614 GDIGNKK
+1614 GNIGNKK

>member
-132 QYRQDYAFTQQFI
+132 QYRQDYAFTQQYI
-145 WEAMGSNATFVD
+145 WEAMGSTATFVD

-197 VITDTN
+197 VLTDTN

-210 SINTSKDGVGF
+210 SINTTKDGVGF

-233 VPESFEGETVSITDD
+233 VPESFQGESVAITDD

-295 VDSLGNLELSKLNT
+295 VNALGNLQLSKLNT
-309 KNELVDGAVFTVTG
+309 KNELVDGAVFSVSG
-323 PGYNGDVK
+323 PGYNGDVT

-336 ITLQK
+336 ITLER

-371 NQTATQAIV
+371 NQTANQAIV
-380 NKEPTG
+380 NK
-386 NFELV
+386 
-391 KKNATKTKNLQGAEY
+391 
-406 RVWGDN
+406 
-412 YDKTFTTDSNGKISV
+412 
-427 TGLKLGKYNYQE
+427 
-439 TKAPDGF
+439 
-446 LLDNTIYSF
+446 
-455 ELKYKDQT
+455 
-463 TSVISVSVERTNSEP
+463 EP

-510 FTTDSNG
+510 LTTDDNG
-517 KISVTGLKLGKYNYQ
+517 KINITGLKLGKYNYQ

-538 GFLLDNTIYSF
+538 GYLIDSQVYSF

-567 TNSEPTGNFELVK
+567 TNEVPTGNFELVK

-586 ANLKGAEYRIWN
+586 ANLQGAQYRIWN

-608 SNGKILVTDLKL
+608 ANGKIFVTGLKL

-630 PDGYLIDNTTY
+630 PDGYLLDNTTY
-641 SFELKYK
+641 SFELVYK
-648 DQTTPVVSVSTEK
+648 NQTTPVVSVSTEK

-671 IKKEDKELKNATR
+671 ITKEDKELKNATR

-699 EYTLYADEDIY
+699 EYTLYADEDVF
-710 NKSKTTRYF
+710 NKSKTTKYF

-734 VVTIKIINTKADL
+734 VATIKIVNTKANL
-747 KINGSTLANIPL
+747 KANGSTLANIPL
-759 GNYYTKETKAPKG
+759 GNYYAKETKVPTG
-772 YILDAEKHTLILS
+772 YLKDTEKHTLTLS

-795 VNENVTNSV
+795 VKGNVTNQV
-804 QKAKFEVIKI
+804 QKAKFEIIKV
-814 SGKDSKTAKVVEGAE
+814 SGKDSNTAKVVEGAE

-875 AYGDYTVNET
+875 AYGEYTVNET
-885 IIPSP
+885 IVPSP

-975 NAVAYTEDKIEAG
+975 NAVAYTEDKLEAG

-1002 KLEEDCIFDINNQNK
+1002 KLEEDCIFDINNQNE

-1027 YITVTIGNEQPT
+1027 YITVTVGNKQPT
-1039 ANITIKKTIELVKDA
+1039 ANIKINKTIELVKDA
-1054 DLSLVDVTDLSG
+1054 DLSIVDVKDLSG
-1066 IKFKLTAKE
+1066 IKFKVTAKD

-1085 IYKKGAVVGTFNL
+1085 IYKKGALVGTYNL
-1098 NKDGSLNIKNLPLGV
+1098 NKDGSLIIKNLPLGV

-1125 VLDNIKHEITLKQ
+1125 ALDNTKHEIKLTQ
-1138 KDTTTTVY
+1138 KDKTTTLY
-1146 NHTENIVNKTTI
+1146 EHTENIVNKTI
-1158 TEFSKTDI
+1158 VVEFSKTDI
-1166 TGDKELEGA
+1166 TGDGELEGA
-1175 TLQVVDVKNGNI
+1175 TLQVIDDKNNV
-1187 IDEWVSGKKSHK
+1187 IDEWVSGKKTHI
-1199 IEGLETGK
+1199 IEGLESGK
-1207 TYKLIETIAPEGYTK
+1207 TYKLIETIAPDGYAK
-1222 STEIEFKVEN
+1222 STEIEFKVDN
-1232 TNEIQKVTMIDK
+1232 TNKIQKVTMIDK

-1255 EEIEGAK
+1255 EEIEGAT
-1262 IQVFDGDKNI
+1262 IQVKDEKGNI
-1272 IDEWVSTKE
+1272 VDEWTSTKE

-1304 FVKATDV
+1304 YVKATDV
-1311 EFEVTTDKETQ
+1311 EFEVSTDKETQ
-1322 HIEMV
+1322 HLEMV
-1327 DKIVEMSKVDIG
+1327 DKIVD
-1339 GEEIEGAKI
+1339 
-1348 QVFDGDK
+1348 
-1355 NIIDEWVST
+1355 
-1364 KESHK
+1364 
-1369 IKNLEEGKKYTLHEE
+1369 
-1384 VVADGFVKATDAE
+1384 
-1397 FEVTTDKET
+1397 
-1406 QHIEMVD
+1406 
-1413 KIVEI
+1413 I

-1429 ENAKLQVVDKDN
+1429 EGAKLQVVDEDN
-1441 NIIDEWTSTKEAH
+1441 NIVDEWTSTKEAH

-1481 IEFEVTYDKA
+1481 IEFEVSYDKT
-1491 TQHIVMKDKPILK
+1491 TQHIIMKDKPILK

-1516 EVIKDKFT
+1516 EIIKDKFT

-1542 NTDDGIIVFENLR
+1542 NKDDGTITFTELR
-1555 YGIYFIKELQA
+1555 YGTYFIKELQA

>member
-132 QYRQDYAFTQQFI
+132 QYRQDYAFTQQYI
-145 WEAMGSNATFVD
+145 WEAMGSTATFVD

-197 VITDTN
+197 VLTDTN

-210 SINTSKDGVGF
+210 SINTTKDGVGF

-233 VPESFEGETVSITDD
+233 VPGSFQGESVAITDD

-295 VDSLGNLELSKLNT
+295 VNALGNLQLSKLNT
-309 KNELVDGAVFTVTG
+309 KNELVDGAVFSVSG
-323 PGYNGDVK
+323 PGYNGDVT

-336 ITLQK
+336 ITLER

-391 KKNATKTKNLQGAEY
+391 KKNATKTKNLKGAEY

-412 YDKTFTTDSNGKISV
+412 YDKTLTTDDNGKINI

-439 TKAPDGF
+439 TKAPDGY
-446 LLDNTIYSF
+446 LIDN
-455 ELKYKDQT
+455 Q
-463 TSVISVSVERTNSEP
+463 V
-478 TGNFE
+478 
-483 LVKKNA
+483 
-489 TKTKNLKGAE
+489 
-499 YRVWGDNYDKT
+499 
-510 FTTDSNG
+510 
-517 KISVTGLKLGKYNYQ
+517 
-532 ETKAPD
+532 
-538 GFLLDNTIYSF
+538 YSF

-567 TNSEPTGNFELVK
+567 TNEVPTGNFELVK

-586 ANLKGAEYRIWN
+586 ANLQGAQYRIWN

-608 SNGKILVTDLKL
+608 VNGKILVTGLKL

-630 PDGYLIDNTTY
+630 PDGYLLDNTTY
-641 SFELKYK
+641 SFELVYK
-648 DQTTPVVSVSTEK
+648 NQTTPVVSVSTEK

-671 IKKEDKELKNATR
+671 ITKEDKELKNATR

-699 EYTLYADEDIY
+699 EYTLYADEDVF
-710 NKSKTTRYF
+710 NKGKTTKYF

-734 VVTIKIINTKADL
+734 VATIKIINTKANL
-747 KINGSTLANIPL
+747 KVNGSTLVNIPL
-759 GNYYTKETKAPKG
+759 GNYYAKETKVPTG
-772 YILDAEKHTLILS
+772 YLKDTEKHTLTLS

-795 VNENVTNSV
+795 VKGNVTNQV
-804 QKAKFEVIKI
+804 QKAKFEIIKV
-814 SGKDSKTAKVVEGAE
+814 SGKDSNTAKVVEGAE

-875 AYGDYTVNET
+875 SYGEYTVNET
-885 IIPSP
+885 IVPSP

-947 KLNRDTNEWEET
+947 KLNRDTNEWEEA

-975 NAVAYTEDKIEAG
+975 NAVAYTEDKLEAG

-1002 KLEEDCIFDINNQNK
+1002 KLEEDCIFDINNQNE

-1027 YITVTIGNEQPT
+1027 YITVTVGNKQPT
-1039 ANITIKKTIELVKDA
+1039 ANITINKTIELVKDA
-1054 DLSLVDVTDLSG
+1054 DLSIVDVKDLSG
-1066 IKFKLTAKE
+1066 IKFKVTAKD

-1085 IYKKGAVVGTFNL
+1085 IYKKGALVGTYNL
-1098 NKDGSLNIKNLPLGV
+1098 NKDGFLIIKNLPLGV

-1125 VLDNIKHEITLKQ
+1125 ALDNTKHEIKLTQ
-1138 KDTTTTVY
+1138 KDKTTTLY
-1146 NHTENIVNKTTI
+1146 EHTENIVNKTI
-1158 TEFSKTDI
+1158 VVEFSKTDI
-1166 TGDKELEGA
+1166 TGDGELEGA
-1175 TLQVVDVKNGNI
+1175 TLQVIDDKNNV
-1187 IDEWVSGKKSHK
+1187 IDEWVSGKETHK
-1199 IEGLETGK
+1199 IEGLEAGK
-1207 TYKLIETIAPEGYTK
+1207 TYKLIETIAPDGYAK
-1222 STEIEFKVEN
+1222 STEIEFKVDN
-1232 TNEIQKVTMIDK
+1232 TNKIQKVAMIDK
-1244 VVEMSKVDIGG
+1244 VVKMSKVDIGG
-1255 EEIEGAK
+1255 EEIEGAT
-1262 IQVFDGDKNI
+1262 IQVKDEKGNI
-1272 IDEWVSTKE
+1272 VDEWTSTKE

-1292 KYTLHEEVVADG
+1292 KYTLHEEAVADG
-1304 FVKATDV
+1304 YVKATDV
-1311 EFEVTTDKETQ
+1311 EFEVSTDKETQ
-1322 HIEMV
+1322 HLEMV
-1327 DKIVEMSKVDIG
+1327 DKIVD
-1339 GEEIEGAKI
+1339 
-1348 QVFDGDK
+1348 
-1355 NIIDEWVST
+1355 
-1364 KESHK
+1364 
-1369 IKNLEEGKKYTLHEE
+1369 
-1384 VVADGFVKATDAE
+1384 
-1397 FEVTTDKET
+1397 
-1406 QHIEMVD
+1406 
-1413 KIVEI
+1413 I

-1429 ENAKLQVVDKDN
+1429 EGAKLQVVDEDN
-1441 NIIDEWTSTKEAH
+1441 NIVDEWTSTKEAH

-1481 IEFEVTYDKA
+1481 IEFEVSYDKA

-1516 EVIKDKFT
+1516 EIIKDKFT

-1542 NTDDGIIVFENLR
+1542 NKDDGTITFTELR
-1555 YGIYFIKELQA
+1555 YGTYFIKELQA